1 MGATPVG
8 NSIAEFT
15 RFMADERKRLAEVIT
30 RRNIPLM
37 D

>member
-1 MGATPVG
+1 MGASPVG
-8 NSIAEFT
+8 NSMADFG
-15 RFMADERKRLAEVIT
+15 RFMADERKRLAEVIS